1 MSDPSIESWKG
12 HAIAT
17 LIVLSTV
24 ISSLLTQHAQ
34 FIAAR
39 VSVRVRS
46 GLVGLI
52 YSKCLRMD
60 TTRANRTEKTNDL
73 KGERSAAAGDFE
85 NFVASDMQRIQVL
98 FSLLYLLM
106 PLKCIILV
114 KLASRYCELLP
125 DTLTERD

>member
-12 HAIAT
+12 YAIAT

-24 ISSLLTQHAQ
+24 MSSLLTQHAQ

-52 YSKCLRMD
+52 YSKCLRMA
-60 TTRANRTEKTNDL
+60 TTGAKSTEKTNEV
-73 KGERSAAAGDFE
+73 KSERSAAAGDFE
-85 NFVASDMQRIQVL
+85 NFVASDMQRIQV
-98 FSLLYLLM
+98 FIY
-106 PLKCIILV
+106 
-114 KLASRYCELLP
+114 
-125 DTLTERD
+125 DTLALFMSTLPINANQIYYFSQISLTIL